1 MSKQLQ
7 NTIYYGKALENQWRN
22 NIFSSHDL
30 MCGCNNPILH
40 LLIILNREGNAP
52 KPEEDIKNILCLIT
66 GEPDTKTGEPEEDV
80 LKEGDLDI
88 LFKEDFGEDD
98 GDDPGT
104 SG

>member
-7 NTIYYGKALENQWRN
+7 NTVYTGKALEQQWRN

-30 MCGCNNPILH
+30 MCGCNNPIKH
-40 LLIILNREGNAP
+40 LIIILNREGNAP
-52 KPEEDIKNILCLIT
+52 KPEPEIDNILCLIT
-66 GEPDTKTGEPEEDV
+66 GEKDGQHGDAADDNIQ
-80 LKEGDLDI
+80 EGDLEL
-88 LFKEDFGEDD
+88 LFKEDFGDDD